1 MQMQLEV
8 TLIKNVRIY
17 LDWKNLITILLDKIR
32 SWSDQ
37 EYKKVDEDQ
46 AEILKD
52 LDRAV
57 NDNKN

>member
-1 MQMQLEV
+1 MQLEV

>member
-1 MQMQLEV
+1 M
-8 TLIKNVRIY
+8 RIY